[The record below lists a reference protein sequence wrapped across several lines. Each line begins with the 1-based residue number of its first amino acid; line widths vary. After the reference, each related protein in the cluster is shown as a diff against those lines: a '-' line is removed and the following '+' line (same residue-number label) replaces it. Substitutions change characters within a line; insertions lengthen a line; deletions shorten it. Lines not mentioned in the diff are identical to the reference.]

1 MSFQELIEKEREQR
15 RVYILDTAEE
25 LFFAKGF
32 SSVSM
37 DEIAKKIGLNKATI
51 YLYFEDKDSLF
62 FGIVLRKMRIHHK
75 KLEECAY
82 QKITGRER
90 ITDMMAAGFAF
101 IRENLEFNRLLCT
114 AGPERFK
121 DTDNPLAK
129 VILEILMKEAFLIRD
144 VLKEGIVDGSVR
156 DDLDPQVMAS
166 YIMNSSKGIACTEPD
181 WIAYL
186 ETEGIGYQQYIAD
199 FVRFIDSAIANPQ
212 GDQKSPV
219 KKRSAASRKTKKS
232 TFM

>member
-15 RVYILDTAEE
+15 RTYILDSAEE

-37 DEIAKKIGLNKATI
+37 DEIAKKVGLNKATI

-75 KLEECAY
+75 SLEDCAY
-82 QKITGRER
+82 QKIHGRGRAMEM
-90 ITDMMAAGFAF
+90 IAAGFAF
-101 IRENLEFNRLLCT
+101 TQENPEFNRLLCT

-129 VILEILMKEAFLIRD
+129 VILEILMKEVFLVRD
-144 VLKEGIVDGSVR
+144 VLKEGIMDGSVR
-156 DDLDPQVMAS
+156 EDLDPLVMAS
-166 YIMNSSKGIACTEPD
+166 YIMDSSKGIACTEPG

-186 ETEGIGYQQYIAD
+186 ESEGIGHKQYVAD
-199 FVRFIDSAIANPQ
+199 FIRFIESAIANPQ

-219 KKRSAASRKTKKS
+219 KKRSAGARKTKKS
-232 TFM
+232 S